1 MRLGE
6 LYTEESR
13 WADALRTYKIAASY
27 FPDMQGSERAAQAMR
42 DIFDRLYLD
51 GEADDMSPITAIA
64 LFDDFREL
72 TPTGAKGDEMIRR
85 LADRLVSMDLLDQ
98 AAMLLER
105 QAKFRL
111 EGVERARIGGRLALV
126 HLLNHQPE
134 EAVKALLTT
143 RAPNM
148 PAPLER
154 QRNQL
159 MARALAEVGRA
170 DEAIELLQGD
180 DSDTARLLRAEIHW
194 GEQEWAEAARA
205 LAELVPQPRRNLE
218 LTTTQAR
225 RVLDLA
231 TALTLANNERA
242 VSTLR
247 SRYLNAMRNTSYR
260 DAFDLITSSPSDG
273 VIDYRT
279 VADRIKQ
286 AENFQSFLSAY
297 RDRLAQGALSAIN

>member
-1 MRLGE
+1 
-6 LYTEESR
+6 
-13 WADALRTYKIAASY
+13 
-27 FPDMQGSERAAQAMR
+27 
-42 DIFDRLYLD
+42 
-51 GEADDMSPITAIA
+51 
-64 LFDDFREL
+64 
-72 TPTGAKGDEMIRR
+72 
-85 LADRLVSMDLLDQ
+85 
-98 AAMLLER
+98 
-105 QAKFRL
+105 
-111 EGVERARIGGRLALV
+111 
-126 HLLNHQPE
+126 
-134 EAVKALLTT
+134 
-143 RAPNM
+143 
-148 PAPLER
+148 
-154 QRNQL
+154 